1 MLQLC
6 ADPQINPT
14 GVRVEERDFLVHN
27 VRRSALAPGQH
38 SSMGL
43 HPDPNCAQVD
53 IEWGRKT
60 TRKDSWDKEW
70 ETYDP
75 IANVGF
81 YNPKE
86 SVPRVNSL
94 SKDNLPSGE
103 GRRCSNRTIYLYM
116 RPDRKSLTEA
126 RSPAHLA
133 RASPERV
140 ISSRAH
146 RVCAGA
152 RRASGGAL
160 GGLRPI
166 QSGVEARRRR
176 RHRQLWATHACEW
189 CRPLDTRLG
198 R

>member
-1 MLQLC
+1 MRGSADQSDRRQGRRARLSRPHC
-6 ADPQINPT
+6 AKKSIDTRP
-14 GVRVEERDFLVHN
+14 
-27 VRRSALAPGQH
+27 ALPND
-38 SSMGL
+38 L
-43 HPDPNCAQVD
+43 HPDPHCAQVD

-60 TRKDSWDKEW
+60 TQKDFWKSKW

-86 SVPRVNSL
+86 SAPRVTNL
-94 SKDNLPSGE
+94 SKNNLPSGE
-103 GRRCSNRTIYLYM
+103 GRRCSNRTVYLYM

-133 RASPERV
+133 RASTEPV

-152 RRASGGAL
+152 RRAAGGAL

-166 QSGVEARRRR
+166 QSELESRRCRG
-176 RHRQLWATHACEW
+176 HRQLGATHAREW
-189 CRPLDTRLG
+189 CRPLNTRLG